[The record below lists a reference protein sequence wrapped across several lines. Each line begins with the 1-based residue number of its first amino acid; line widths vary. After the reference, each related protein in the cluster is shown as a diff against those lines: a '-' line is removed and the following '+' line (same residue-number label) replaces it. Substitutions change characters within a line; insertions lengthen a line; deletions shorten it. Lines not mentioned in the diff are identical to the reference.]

1 MTGVVRA
8 AVENMWNDLKR
19 GHYIDSMTR
28 LVTITLQLKSN
39 HVGVRYR
46 ITLML
51 ELTSLGAILPSYDV
65 ETRILD
71 ERAINDMMLY
81 ATISLVMVVFFAV
94 LEVLELVRLG
104 PLDYV
109 QDLWSIMDWVNYL
122 LFFIVWS
129 QVCSVHAAI
138 LEEDCSSFLC
148 SKLGYFDDWKVMDE
162 YRRTK
167 QYLALCVCLQLFKIT
182 KFTAALIPKMGLMS
196 NVLRQAAVDILF
208 FGVVFFNSLIA
219 FSCML
224 YVQLGPVMEDFY
236 DQIPAIVSLFRA
248 LFGDFD
254 IDEIMNNSAGYL
266 NAILFLGYL
275 FVAIFIMLSL
285 FLAILAEAQA
295 AVREKEHQ
303 QKLDHP
309 DYNEF
314 GVVHTCWDYAQAAIA
329 KARRRVVDSGD
340 GIAGNDGSDEDTDA
354 ITTDVMVRS
363 MRSEIC
369 AIKDIIHTLVADMH
383 SLRRNVPALHRSD
396 TATSL
401 QFNSDLS
408 GYGGRSRTDSLLTE
422 TQGASF
428 CHEGSAAMLEHDA
441 SHLRQVVESLDANL
455 SLKLAQIN
463 RRLTMGGSSG
473 VRKSR
478 PGKLEDDLSAHADH
492 NHLKFLSGQMS

>member
-1 MTGVVRA
+1 MNPHRVIMNPR
-8 AVENMWNDLKR
+8 
-19 GHYIDSMTR
+19 
-28 LVTITLQLKSN
+28 
-39 HVGVRYR
+39 HVDPAR
-46 ITLML
+46 
-51 ELTSLGAILPSYDV
+51 
-65 ETRILD
+65 
-71 ERAINDMMLY
+71 Y

-148 SKLGYFDDWKVMDE
+148 SKLGYFDDWKVVRSVCARCMNADDNQSTLLCAIHAMLTRQVMDE

-363 MRSEIC
+363 MRSEVSITC
-369 AIKDIIHTLVADMH
+369 TY
-383 SLRRNVPALHRSD
+383 S
-396 TATSL
+396 
-401 QFNSDLS
+401 QLS
-408 GYGGRSRTDSLLTE
+408 VWT
-422 TQGASF
+422 
-428 CHEGSAAMLEHDA
+428 
-441 SHLRQVVESLDANL
+441 
-455 SLKLAQIN
+455 
-463 RRLTMGGSSG
+463 
-473 VRKSR
+473 
-478 PGKLEDDLSAHADH
+478 
-492 NHLKFLSGQMS
+492 